1 MGSSNKAKNSL
12 GTVFSVET
20 ATPGTYV
27 KIEEIIDIPSILGD
41 KSGKIDTT
49 NMDSEGYKE
58 YISDALKDA
67 PEVTIECNFIADAA
81 GQLRIKALALTE
93 ENTKF
98 KLVLPN
104 AITPTTGTGTTIVR
118 DGYVSARDIVP
129 GKGAQLKLKFT
140 IQFSG
145 APVETDA
152 S

>member
-1 MGSSNKAKNSL
+1 MSKARNSL
-12 GTVFSVET
+12 GTVFSVESAT
-20 ATPGTYV
+20 AGTYV
-27 KIEEIIDIPSILGD
+27 PIEEIIDIPSILGD
-41 KSGKIDTT
+41 KSGKIDVT
-49 NMDSEGYKE
+49 NMDSENYKE

-67 PEVTIECNFIADAA
+67 PEVTIECNFIADAV

-104 AITPTTGTGTTIVR
+104 KLTPTGTGTTIVR

-129 GKGAQLKLKFT
+129 GKGSQLKLKFT

-145 APVETDA
+145 APVETEA